1 MSRTTFYDN
10 TTEIART
17 QRQTAV
23 VDIEGSSTQLANRQ
37 ALPKLIRGMVAVGFA
52 QASQTSTSAEL
63 ASYCVAKT
71 LWTISPPVPL
81 SEIRDARAQGIYTL
95 AKLGERFN
103 TCVTPH
109 TRNQNKS
116 APTSLHRTNSAKHVK
131 TASTKLKT
139 DLKEYFRTAKYWSL
153 LWDESTMISMLS
165 APMLPAMP
173 CLLVFGRYG
182 LWRHH
187 HLRKPSQG
195 GAFKRSCVLQ
205 MDAFA
210 KDLAKRLLESLKT
223 RTDPYRP
230 YFRLMELID
239 ISSGMK
245 WLELKEL
252 ELAAMKKLGERY
264 AFDVKGTFAQLRT
277 LREVTYSPQEL
288 QVAKTNVLLWWK
300 TRFDQFND
308 LERDASSRKPDDL
321 EEIKERRLPLAEN
334 FARIVLSI
342 AVSTARIEAFFSV
355 AATNKSSTRSRTNDS
370 TIAHRLTVKGAKK
383 IVTDDC
389 APFPDEIEFDFDAPY
404 SHKIVWDS

>member
-153 LWDESTMISMLS
+153 LWDESTMISTACGATTIFESPAKEAHSSDRVCCRWML
-165 APMLPAMP
+165 
-173 CLLVFGRYG
+173 
-182 LWRHH
+182 
-187 HLRKPSQG
+187 
-195 GAFKRSCVLQ
+195 
-205 MDAFA
+205 
-210 KDLAKRLLESLKT
+210 SLKT
-223 RTDPYRP
+223 S
-230 YFRLMELID
+230 L
-239 ISSGMK
+239 
-245 WLELKEL
+245 
-252 ELAAMKKLGERY
+252 
-264 AFDVKGTFAQLRT
+264 
-277 LREVTYSPQEL
+277 
-288 QVAKTNVLLWWK
+288 
-300 TRFDQFND
+300 ND
-308 LERDASSRKPDDL
+308 CLNL
-321 EEIKERRLPLAEN
+321 
-334 FARIVLSI
+334 
-342 AVSTARIEAFFSV
+342 
-355 AATNKSSTRSRTNDS
+355 
-370 TIAHRLTVKGAKK
+370 
-383 IVTDDC
+383 
-389 APFPDEIEFDFDAPY
+389 
-404 SHKIVWDS
+404 

>member
-1 MSRTTFYDN
+1 MRST
-10 TTEIART
+10 IAGICSATLRL
-17 QRQTAV
+17 RMACRARS
-23 VDIEGSSTQLANRQ
+23 ERHRRSTRKPDGLA
-37 ALPKLIRGMVAVGFA
+37 
-52 QASQTSTSAEL
+52 
-63 ASYCVAKT
+63 
-71 LWTISPPVPL
+71 
-81 SEIRDARAQGIYTL
+81 
-95 AKLGERFN
+95 
-103 TCVTPH
+103 H
-109 TRNQNKS
+109 
-116 APTSLHRTNSAKHVK
+116 
-131 TASTKLKT
+131 
-139 DLKEYFRTAKYWSL
+139 SL
-153 LWDESTMISMLS
+153 L
-165 APMLPAMP
+165 
-173 CLLVFGRYG
+173 V
-182 LWRHH
+182 
-187 HLRKPSQG
+187 
-195 GAFKRSCVLQ
+195 
-205 MDAFA
+205 
-210 KDLAKRLLESLKT
+210 KRLLESLKT